1 MKPLAP
7 YQSPVE
13 GKSALACLK
22 MVLEHAGKEVI
33 ELDLASDI
41 GIDIETSEPTREQ
54 LVEAAK
60 KEGATTSTSPDGE
73 IDDLRMLTEQNMPCM
88 VELMNPRQ
96 FVIAY
101 QIGKTKIFCNDPL
114 AEQGIRIFTIEDFE
128 SRWSK
133 WFLGAF
139 ATS

>member
-13 GKSALACLK
+13 GKSGLACLK

-33 ELDLASDI
+33 ELDLASTI
-41 GIDIETSEPTREQ
+41 GINHETTEPTREQ

-60 KEGATTSTSPDGE
+60 KEGANVSTSPDGE
-73 IDDLRMLTEQNMPCM
+73 LDDLRMLTEQNMPCM
-88 VELMNPRQ
+88 VELDAPRQ
-96 FVIAY
+96 FVIVY
-101 QIGKTKIFCNDPL
+101 QIGKTKIFCMDPL
-114 AEQGIRIFTIEDFE
+114 TEQGIRIITIEDFE
-128 SRWSK
+128 SRWTK

-139 ATS
+139 AS